1 MPSFYKHKMNV
12 FYKHWLFII
21 TALSANQYLQ
31 AQTDTSTVLEEVTVT
46 TGQYTPQ
53 SLKKS
58 VYKIKVITAEQI
70 KARAALNLAQVLNME
85 PGIRFSNDNTLGVS
99 DIQLMGMTGR
109 SIKILLD
116 GVPVADRNDTR
127 ESLNQID
134 IQTIERVEIVEGP
147 MSVIYGSDALAGVIN
162 IITKKNNNN
171 RFSVGVRVQEETAGD
186 EYSFWGN
193 KGLHL
198 QSLNASFSKNKFF
211 TNGGFTHNDFRG
223 YGGNSGRGKSWK
235 PKEQWL
241 GNIIIGHRG
250 AKNTIYY
257 RVDGLDENIA
267 AKGAINMD
275 TYKAFDQ
282 QFITR
287 RWMHQV
293 QDDWQI
299 NRKFHLNSAVSYTDY
314 SRRTRS
320 TRHDFTNNTD
330 ELTAGLGEQ
339 DTAVFTTLFF
349 RSQGHYMINEKL
361 SLQPGIEYNRN
372 AASGARIEGSP
383 VINDF
388 AFFASAEWKPV
399 ERINIRPGFR
409 IIKNSLYDA
418 PPVVPA
424 LNVKIGLRNNIDLRL
439 SYAQGY
445 RAPALRELYFD
456 FIDAN
461 HSILGNKDLVAET
474 SNSVNAALSW
484 RYGTELRSTFTLS
497 SFYNAFDNLID
508 YGVDANDASITRM
521 MNVNKFKTTGVSFE
535 QIFVYKQ
542 WQLNFGALYI
552 GRYNR
557 LSNEDNVSREV
568 PQLSWSP
575 EANASLY
582 YNWAKAKATL
592 ALMYKYTG
600 PRPSWQFVNGTSS
613 NEVKLTELGSFNW
626 ADFTATKTLLNHI
639 SLQAGVK
646 NIFDIKNVNNT
657 SSGNGAHS
665 TGGPAPIGYGRSY
678 FLGISYQFIKNK

>member
-1 MPSFYKHKMNV
+1 MNV
-12 FYKHWLFII
+12 FFKHWLFIL
-21 TALSANQYLQ
+21 TALSANQLLQ
-31 AQTDTSTVLEEVTVT
+31 AQSDTSKVLEEVTVS
-46 TGQYTPQ
+46 TGQYAPQ

-70 KARAALNLAQVLNME
+70 KARAALNLIQVLNME

-134 IQTIERVEIVEGP
+134 IQTIERIEIVEGP

-162 IITKKNNNN
+162 IITKKNKNT
-171 RFSVGVRVQEETAGD
+171 RFSVGARVQEETAGN
-186 EYSFWGN
+186 EYGFLSN

-198 QSLNASFSKNKFF
+198 QSVNASFSKSKFF
-211 TNGGFTHNDFRG
+211 ANGTFTHNDFRG
-223 YGGNSGRGKSWK
+223 YGGTYGRDKSWK

-241 GNIIIGHRG
+241 GSATVGYRG
-250 AKNTIYY
+250 QKNTIYY
-257 RVDGLDENIA
+257 RIDGLDENIA

-293 QDDWQI
+293 QHDWQV
-299 NRKFHLNSAVSYTDY
+299 NQKFHLNSAVSYTDY

-330 ELTAGLGEQ
+330 ELTTGNGEQ
-339 DTAVFTTLFF
+339 DTAVFTTFFF
-349 RSQGHYMINEKL
+349 RSQGHYRINEKL
-361 SLQPGIEYNRN
+361 SIQPGIEYNRN

-399 ERINIRPGFR
+399 NRVTIRPGFR
-409 IIKNSLYDA
+409 WIKNSLYDA
-418 PPVVPA
+418 PPIVPA
-424 LNVKIGLRNNIDLRL
+424 LNAKIGLHDNIDLRL

-456 FIDAN
+456 FVDAN
-461 HSILGNKDLVAET
+461 HKIYGNKNLKAET
-474 SNSVNAALSW
+474 SNSINAALSW
-484 RYGTELRSTFTLS
+484 RYGTELRSTFTFS
-497 SFYNAFDNLID
+497 SFYNVFDNLID
-508 YGVDANDASITRM
+508 YGVDAMDASITRM
-521 MNVNKFKTTGVSFE
+521 LNVDKFKTTGVSFE
-535 QIFVYKQ
+535 QLFLYKQ
-542 WQLNFGALYI
+542 WQLNIGALYI
-552 GRYNR
+552 GRYNK
-557 LSNEDNVSREV
+557 LSSENNLSQEI
-568 PQLSWSP
+568 PQFNWSP

-600 PRPSWQFVNGTSS
+600 ARPTWQFVNGTTS
-613 NEVKLTELGSFNW
+613 NEVQLAELSSFSW
-626 ADFTATKTLLNHI
+626 ADFTATKTLLNQI
-639 SLQAGVK
+639 ILQTGVK

-657 SSGNGAHS
+657 SASGGAHS
-665 TGGPAPIGYGRSY
+665 TGGPTPIGYGHSY
-678 FLGISYQFIKNK
+678 FIGISYQFIKNK

>member
-1 MPSFYKHKMNV
+1 MKELYRHL
-12 FYKHWLFII
+12 LFIL
-21 TALSANQYLQ
+21 TALSFNQYLYAQ
-31 AQTDTSTVLEEVTVT
+31 ADTSKVLEEVTVS
-46 TGQYTPQ
+46 TGQYAPQ

-70 KARAALNLAQVLNME
+70 KARAALNLIQVLNME
-85 PGIRFSNDNTLGVS
+85 PGIRFSNDNTLGVT

-134 IQTIERVEIVEGP
+134 IQTIERIEIVEGP

-162 IITKKNNNN
+162 IITKKNKNT
-171 RFSVGVRVQEETAGD
+171 RFSVGARVQEETAGD
-186 EYSFWGN
+186 EYSLLGN

-198 QSLNASFSKNKFF
+198 QSVNASFSKNNFF
-211 TNGGFTHNDFRG
+211 VNGAFTHNDFRG
-223 YGGNSGRGKSWK
+223 YGGNYGRNKSWK

-241 GNIIIGHRG
+241 GNATIGYRG
-250 AKNTIYY
+250 EKNTVYY

-267 AKGAINMD
+267 AKGPINMD

-287 RWMHQV
+287 RWMHQL
-293 QDDWQI
+293 QDDWQV
-299 NRKFHLNSAVSYTDY
+299 NQRFHLNSAASYTDY

-320 TRHDFTNNTD
+320 SRHDFTNNTD
-330 ELTAGLGEQ
+330 ELTTGLGEQ

-349 RSQGHYMINEKL
+349 RSQGHYIINEKL
-361 SLQPGIEYNRN
+361 SVQPGVEYNRN

-388 AFFASAEWKPV
+388 AFFASAEWKPID
-399 ERINIRPGFR
+399 RINIRPGFR
-409 IIKNSLYDA
+409 LIKNSLYDA
-418 PPVVPA
+418 PPIVPA
-424 LNVKIGLRNNIDLRL
+424 LNAKIGLRDNIDLRL
-439 SYAQGY
+439 AYAQGY

-461 HSILGNKDLVAET
+461 HSILGNKDLKAET
-474 SNSVNAALSW
+474 SNSFNAALSW

-497 SFYNAFDNLID
+497 GFYNVFKNLID
-508 YGVDANDASITRM
+508 YGIDATDASITRM
-521 MNVNKFKTTGVSFE
+521 MNIDEFKTTGASFE
-535 QIFVYKQ
+535 QMFIYKQ
-542 WQLNFGALYI
+542 WQLNIGALYI

-557 LSNEDNVSREV
+557 LSSEDNLSQEV
-568 PQLSWSP
+568 PQFNWSP

-582 YNWAKAKATL
+582 YNWAKAKTTL
-592 ALMYKYTG
+592 AFLYKYTG
-600 PRPSWQFVNGTSS
+600 ARPTWQFVNGTGS
-613 NEVKLTELGSFNW
+613 NEVQLTELSSFSW
-626 ADFTATKTLLNHI
+626 ADFTATKTLFNSI
-639 SLQAGVK
+639 TLQTGIK

-657 SSGNGAHS
+657 SSSGGAHS
-665 TGGPAPIGYGRSY
+665 SSGPTPIGYGRSY

>member
-1 MPSFYKHKMNV
+1 MSVLYKHL
-12 FYKHWLFII
+12 LFVL
-21 TALSANQYLQ
+21 TALSANHYLQ
-31 AQTDTSTVLEEVTVT
+31 AQTDTSKVLEEVTVS
-46 TGQYTPQ
+46 TGQYVPQ

-70 KARAALNLAQVLNME
+70 KARAALNLTQVLNME

-99 DIQLMGMTGR
+99 DIQLMGMAGR

-134 IQTIERVEIVEGP
+134 IETIERIEIVEGP

-162 IITKKNNNN
+162 LITKKNKNT
-171 RFSVGVRVQEETAGD
+171 RFSVGARVQEETVGD
-186 EYSFWGN
+186 EYSFLGN
-193 KGLHL
+193 KGSHL
-198 QSLNASFSKNKFF
+198 QSVNASVSKNKIFA
-211 TNGGFTHNDFRG
+211 NGAFTHNDFRG
-223 YGGNSGRGKSWK
+223 YGGSYGRNKSWK

-241 GNIIIGHRG
+241 GNITVGHRG
-250 AKNTIYY
+250 EKNTVYY
-257 RVDGLDENIA
+257 RLDGLDENIA
-267 AKGAINMD
+267 AKGTINMD

-293 QDDWQI
+293 QDDWHI
-299 NRKFHLNSAVSYTDY
+299 SPRFHLNSAASYTNY
-314 SRRTRS
+314 NRRTRS
-320 TRHDFTNNTD
+320 TRHDFTNDTD
-330 ELTAGLGEQ
+330 ELTTGLGEQ

-349 RSQGHYMINEKL
+349 RSQAHYKVNEKL
-361 SLQPGIEYNRN
+361 SLQPGIEYNHN

-388 AFFASAEWKPV
+388 ALFVSAEWRPI

-409 IIKNSLYDA
+409 MVKNSLYDA
-418 PPVVPA
+418 PPLVPA
-424 LNVKIGLRNNIDLRL
+424 LNAKIGLRDNIDLRL

-461 HSILGNKDLVAET
+461 HTILGNKNLEAET

-484 RYGTELRSTFTLS
+484 RYGTELRSTFTFS
-497 SFYNAFDNLID
+497 SFYNVFNNLID
-508 YGVDANDASITRM
+508 YGVDANDASITRI
-521 MNVNKFKTTGVSFE
+521 MNVDRFKTTGASFE
-535 QIFVYKQ
+535 QLFLYKQ
-542 WQLNFGALYI
+542 WQLSIGALYI

-557 LSNEDNVSREV
+557 LSSENNLSLEV
-568 PQLSWSP
+568 PRFNWSP

-582 YNWAKAKATL
+582 YNWTKAQATL

-600 PRPSWQFVNGTSS
+600 AKPTWQYINSTSS
-613 NEVKLTELGSFNW
+613 NEVKLTELSSFSW
-626 ADFTATKTLLNHI
+626 ADFTATKILLQHI
-639 SLQAGVK
+639 TLQAGVK

-657 SSGNGAHS
+657 SPGDGVHSGGGAS
-665 TGGPAPIGYGRSY
+665 TPIGYGRSY